1 MHEGGGAGGMA
12 LSSVVYVGN
21 ILYQSMACHL
31 DLVSG
36 ILNHTEVL
44 YEIHLFY
51 IHQ

>member
-1 MHEGGGAGGMA
+1 MHEAGREMA
-12 LSSVVYVGN
+12 LSSVVCVGN
-21 ILYQSMACHL
+21 ILFQSMACHL

-44 YEIHLFY
+44 YDIHLFY